1 MYDKVILPRLSC
13 FNLTRSLIHCSLIL
27 SAIFLKEW
35 RSSQTPVSAATALM
49 YADEIGALANICK
62 SQRASLSVNQ
72 LKCAPRCA

>member
-27 SAIFLKEW
+27 SAIFLKECI
-35 RSSQTPVSAATALM
+35 SSQTPVSAATALM
-49 YADEIGALANICK
+49 YADEIGALANVCE

-72 LKCAPRCA
+72 LKCPPRCA